1 MSTTPDKSPGTPT
14 KSVSLAS
21 VLNWDTPT
29 LQKKYKAYCPGGQQL
44 TTKPNLLRAILE
56 ALLQMKLLQEAA
68 AAYDDVPKGVPPYSS
83 QIADTASEMS
93 LLKSSIDALTKE
105 LARMKDTMVTV
116 TETND
121 SLLAQVIALKEEL
134 HDIKSSGLRNDSETR
149 ERTIRKIF
157 LEQAVYNTVARSTPT
172 RVPC

>member
-1 MSTTPDKSPGTPT
+1 
-14 KSVSLAS
+14 
-21 VLNWDTPT
+21 
-29 LQKKYKAYCPGGQQL
+29 
-44 TTKPNLLRAILE
+44 
-56 ALLQMKLLQEAA
+56 
-68 AAYDDVPKGVPPYSS
+68 
-83 QIADTASEMS
+83 
-93 LLKSSIDALTKE
+93 
-105 LARMKDTMVTV
+105 MKDTMVTV